1 MSDNDWDDL
10 CDNCIVKPKRPGGV
24 ECEACSKY
32 RRRNGRA
39 RPLYLI
45 ERDLEKVSQGGVTQR

>member
-1 MSDNDWDDL
+1 MATDDWNSRCVNCLVNDRRD
-10 CDNCIVKPKRPGGV
+10 GGR

-39 RPLYLI
+39 RPLHLI
-45 ERDLEKVSQGGVTQR
+45 ERQVERDRHDAA